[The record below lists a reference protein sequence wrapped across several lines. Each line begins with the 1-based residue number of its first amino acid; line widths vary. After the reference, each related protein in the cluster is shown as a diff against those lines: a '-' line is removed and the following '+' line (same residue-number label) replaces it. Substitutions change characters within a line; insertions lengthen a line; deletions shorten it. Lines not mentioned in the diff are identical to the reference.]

1 MEKLKNTAPL
11 RSNEVDVYVMA
22 FGGKG
27 FTGMVRERMKVCK
40 ILWDAGIKAEFSY
53 KLKPKLPA
61 QFKAADVNG
70 VPFAVI
76 LGEDEEKAGKVKIK
90 ELGLPE
96 GHPEKDGVMVN
107 KPDLVREVR
116 SRLEKQG
123 ATDSVTA
130 SMDEL
135 VVEDSK
141 NPTKTGDDGV

>member
-1 MEKLKNTAPL
+1 MT
-11 RSNEVDVYVMA
+11 DY
-22 FGGKG
+22 FQQ
-27 FTGMVRERMKVCK
+27 
-40 ILWDAGIKAEFSY
+40 AEFSY

-96 GHPEKDGVMVN
+96 GHPEKDGIMVDKAN
-107 KPDLVREVR
+107 LVREVR
-116 SRLEKQG
+116 SRLEQPG

-135 VVEDSK
+135 VVEDTK
-141 NPTKTGDDGV
+141 TTGKTGDDGV

>member
-1 MEKLKNTAPL
+1 M
-11 RSNEVDVYVMA
+11 
-22 FGGKG
+22 
-27 FTGMVRERMKVCK
+27 
-40 ILWDAGIKAEFSY
+40 
-53 KLKPKLPA
+53 
-61 QFKAADVNG
+61 
-70 VPFAVI
+70 I

-107 KPDLVREVR
+107 RSDLVREVR
-116 SRLEKQG
+116 SRLEKPG

-141 NPTKTGDDGV
+141 NPIKTGDDGV